1 MTPLVTGNAI
11 CKRYFQRRGYKFSM
25 SNTPDLKGS
34 SFTLSVL
41 HLPDGDINNSI
52 EFLKEK
58 VTQAPAFF
66 AHAPVVIN
74 ISQVKEDID
83 FNELKKGL
91 SKTGIVPVGITGSN
105 DKKTQNLAT
114 NAGFAVM
121 TASKSHKP
129 KPAAPQA
136 PVQVQAEMTPTKV
149 ITTPIRSGQQIYAKN
164 CDLVVMNNV
173 SAGAEVIADGS
184 IHIYGSLRGRAI
196 AGANGLKEARIYCH
210 DLQAEIVSIA
220 GNYWLSDQIT
230 SEYWQKKVMLSL
242 ADETLH
248 FEIFTV

>member
-1 MTPLVTGNAI
+1 
-11 CKRYFQRRGYKFSM
+11 M

-41 HLPDGDINNSI
+41 HLPDSDINNSI

-58 VTQAPAFF
+58 VSQAPAFF

-74 ISQVKEDID
+74 ISQVKDEID
-83 FNELKKGL
+83 FTELKKGIAT
-91 SKTGIVPVGITGSN
+91 TGLVPVGITGSG
-105 DKKTQNLAT
+105 DKQTQARAT
-114 NAGFAVM
+114 EAGFAVM
-121 TASKSHKP
+121 ATSKPSKAKP
-129 KPAAPQA
+129 SPSMAAPA
-136 PVQVQAEMTPTKV
+136 PAQMTPTKV
-149 ITTPIRSGQQIYAKN
+149 VTTPIRSGQQIYAKN
-164 CDLVVMNNV
+164 CDLVVTNNV

-196 AGANGLKEARIYCH
+196 AGASGLQEARIYCH
-210 DLQAEIVSIA
+210 DLQAELVSIA

-242 ADETLH
+242 ANETLH
-248 FEIFTV
+248 FEIFTA

>member
-1 MTPLVTGNAI
+1 
-11 CKRYFQRRGYKFSM
+11 M

-41 HLPDGDINNSI
+41 HLPDSDINNSI

-58 VTQAPAFF
+58 VAQAPAFF

-74 ISQVKEDID
+74 ISQVKEEID
-83 FNELKKGL
+83 FNELKAGL

-105 DKKTQNLAT
+105 DKNTQNRAT
-114 NAGFAVM
+114 EAGFAIM

-129 KPAAPQA
+129 KPVPQT
-136 PVQVQAEMTPTKV
+136 PVQLPAEMTPTKV

-242 ADETLH
+242 AGETLH